1 MDLGENGGR
10 HVLNSVPEIKAWIQK
25 EASTWQ
31 WFLGYGINS
40 NSRIWIHQQ
49 QFRHLSD
56 QISNIVREIERKT
69 AQQPPQPIS
78 SDLHSI
84 RSILINEFSQY
95 LLHSESTLGKFVLE
109 HKESVAHG
117 AYLYSFMRRKNNTN
131 LGEGDRNT
139 HALDAYFEAQFY
151 ERGIKR
157 SIKPAD
163 AALNEMRSRW
173 EADLAAILEDLRTTA
188 IKRKED
194 FDTLEKSIQQDK
206 TDFKNSF
213 DSLFA
218 AEKETA
224 TKQNTN
230 AKNEFEAIIKRF
242 QNEMA
247 LKAPVTYWSRKAIA
261 HRILAVVPVL
271 FTGLLGYGLYAL
283 YPLLEIKKIQEKLLP
298 ADPHGYGNLLVVGV
312 GFTLIIW
319 ILRIL
324 VRLFLSQLHLA
335 TEASEKKVTVLTFL
349 ALLGEKAIDTTDKE
363 LVLAAIFR
371 PSSTGI
377 VNEDGGPG
385 TFWEMIGKI
394 VGGKGS

>member
-1 MDLGENGGR
+1 M
-10 HVLNSVPEIKAWIQK
+10 
-25 EASTWQ
+25 
-31 WFLGYGINS
+31 
-40 NSRIWIHQQ
+40 
-49 QFRHLSD
+49 SD
-56 QISNIVREIERKT
+56 QISNLVREVERKM
-69 AQQPPQPIS
+69 AMQPIQPIS
-78 SDLHSI
+78 SELQTI
-84 RSILINEFSQY
+84 RNNIINEFSGH
-95 LLHSESTLGKFVLE
+95 LLHSESALGKFVLE
-109 HKESVAHG
+109 RKEPAVYG
-117 AYLYSFMRRKNNTN
+117 AYLYSFMRRKSNAN

-139 HALDAYFEAQFY
+139 HALDAYFEVQFF

-157 SIKPAD
+157 SMKPTE
-163 AALNEMRSRW
+163 AALNDMRTRW
-173 EADLAAILEDLRTTA
+173 EGDLATILEDLRTTA

-194 FDTLEKSIQQDK
+194 FDSLELSIKQDK
-206 TDFKNSF
+206 ADFKSSF

-218 AEKETA
+218 GEKETA
-224 TKQNTN
+224 TSQNAN
-230 AKNEFEAIIKRF
+230 AKKEFEAIIKRF

-283 YPLLEIKKIQEKLLP
+283 YPLLEIKKVQEKLLP

-349 ALLGEKAIDTTDKE
+349 ALLGEKAIDTKDKE

-377 VNEDGGPG
+377 VKEDGGPA